1 MAIVAVSA
9 RERPDLA
16 ERARDFED
24 VWPEYNLHAPVTNRY
39 WGRLYEDF
47 PDFQFVLYDEESD
60 VVLAEGQTIPFAWDG
75 TPEGLH
81 DGLDGLLEDVFGGSA
96 GEPTALSA
104 LAAEIPPAHQSRGLS
119 GRLLEEMAKV
129 ARARGLG
136 DLVAPLR
143 PSWKERYPLTP
154 IEDYVRWTRE
164 DGLPLD
170 PWLRVHVRMGAEVVR
185 PEPRSLRIEGTVAE
199 WEEWVGLAFPQSGDY
214 VFPRGLTT
222 VQIDCEADR
231 GLYFEPNV
239 WVRHPVAS

>member
-1 MAIVAVSA
+1 VAIVAVSA

-16 ERARDFED
+16 ERAREFEG
-24 VWPEYNLHAPVTNRY
+24 VWPEYNMHAPVTNRY
-39 WGRLYEDF
+39 WQRLYEDF
-47 PDFQFVLYDEESD
+47 PAFQFVLYDDETD
-60 VVLAEGQTIPFAWDG
+60 VVLAEGQTIPFVWDG
-75 TPEGLH
+75 TPEGLP
-81 DGLDGLLEDVFGGSA
+81 DGLDGLLEDVFEGPA

-104 LAAEIPPAHQSRGLS
+104 LAAEIPPEHQSRGLS
-119 GRLLEEMAKV
+119 GRLLEEMAAV
-129 ARARGLG
+129 AREHGLA

-154 IEDYVRWTRE
+154 IEDYVGWMRE

-170 PWLRVHVRMGAEVVR
+170 PWLRVHVRMGAEALR

-214 VFPRGLTT
+214 VFPRGLAT
-222 VQIDCEADR
+222 VAIDRDADR

-239 WVRHPVAS
+239 WVRHRVAA